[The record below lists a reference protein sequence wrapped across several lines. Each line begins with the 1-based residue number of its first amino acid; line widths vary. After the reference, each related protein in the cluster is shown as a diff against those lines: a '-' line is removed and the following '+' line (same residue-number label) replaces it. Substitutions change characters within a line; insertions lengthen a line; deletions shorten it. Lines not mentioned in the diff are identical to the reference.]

1 MILRSCEI
9 LLASSQTGHVFN
21 CASSTTIFSHSFP
34 FVRMI
39 LFFPLPGK
47 MLKFLLRPRICHVPT
62 SPGRASYFF
71 FIVFCIPLLFFTSE
85 CCIVFI
91 FMSLLLDCKYYEG
104 ILHVTLFIT
113 CRIGSNTLKT
123 FSYRGNELHKMHP
136 CLCSFLC
143 ILKV

>member
-21 CASSTTIFSHSFP
+21 CPSSTTIFSHSFP
-34 FVRMI
+34 FVGMI

-47 MLKFLLRPRICHVPT
+47 MLTFLLRPRIWHVPT
-62 SPGRASYFF
+62 SLGRVSYFF
-71 FIVFCIPLLFFTSE
+71 FIAFCIPLLFFTSE

-104 ILHVTLFIT
+104 IFYVILFIIT
-113 CRIGSNTLKT
+113 CRIESNTLKT
-123 FSYRGNELHKMHP
+123 LATEVMNSTKCTLAFVLSSVY
-136 CLCSFLC
+136 
-143 ILKV
+143 